1 LGTRGDSITRDD
13 LAIERWP
20 AHRAEVNGDGV
31 DELVIVSRGS
41 GMEIVELV
49 RRTIAARPAARPAA
63 RSVEPCPEA
72 FGERNLDDAV
82 VVEPMR
88 ERAQPR
94 R

>member
-49 RRTIAARPAARPAA
+49 RRTIAARPAARP
-63 RSVEPCPEA
+63 VEPCPEA
-72 FGERNLDDAV
+72 FGERSLDDAV